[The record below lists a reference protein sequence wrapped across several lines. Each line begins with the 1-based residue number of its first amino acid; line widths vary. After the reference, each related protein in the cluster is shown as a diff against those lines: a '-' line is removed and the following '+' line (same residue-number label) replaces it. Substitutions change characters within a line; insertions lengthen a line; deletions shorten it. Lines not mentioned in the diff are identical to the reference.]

1 MAAPRRR
8 SIPPLIRALEEEP
21 YRFDFYQAV
30 RVLETARGLDFEDGG
45 PVLAGDDPDSAPAA
59 PVGETG
65 DPRREAVRFHA
76 DPSLAFPASSIR
88 DLTPPDRPDRPARM
102 TTRFLGLIGAMG
114 PMPRPLTERFLARG
128 AKKDLAWRAFFD
140 IFNHRLIALMVR
152 VRKAHRLALETR
164 APHRG
169 PVGRFL
175 FSVMG
180 LGTPGQRD
188 RMTVP
193 DRSLQRYAGLLAH
206 RPRTAVGL
214 EQMFQDHFG
223 VPMRVKQFMGAWF
236 HLESDQW
243 THLGARPGVPG
254 GSTGGRNNALGRTA
268 VLGTRFWE
276 QQAGIELLI
285 GPLDFERFKQ
295 FLPGA
300 PANRPLLSM
309 VLFYVSPEF
318 NFTARLILKRD
329 AVPPMRLGGD
339 LRLGWTTWL
348 STRPPAADD
357 SQVRIT
363 IRDESA
369 LTRL

>member
-1 MAAPRRR
+1 MAASRRR

-30 RVLETARGLDFEDGG
+30 RILETARGLDFEDGG
-45 PVLAGDDPDSAPAA
+45 PGLIGDDTDSAPAA
-59 PVGETG
+59 PIGESG
-65 DPRREAVRFHA
+65 DPRREAVRFNA
-76 DPSLAFPASSIR
+76 DPSLAFPASSIG
-88 DLTPPDRPDRPARM
+88 DLAPPDRPDRPARM

-140 IFNHRLIALMVR
+140 IFNHRLISLMVR
-152 VRKAHRLALETR
+152 VRKAHRLALESR
-164 APHRG
+164 APHRSA
-169 PVGRFL
+169 VGRFL
-175 FSVMG
+175 FSFMG

-188 RMTVP
+188 RMTIP
-193 DRSLQRYAGLLAH
+193 DRSLQRYAGLLVH

-223 VPMRVKQFMGAWF
+223 APMRVKQFMGAWF
-236 HLESDQW
+236 RLESDQW
-243 THLGARPGVPG
+243 THLGARPGVTG
-254 GSTGGRNNALGRTA
+254 GSTGGRNNTLGRTA

-285 GPLDFERFKQ
+285 GPLDLEDFKQ

-318 NFTARLILKRD
+318 NFTARLILKREE
-329 AVPPMRLGGD
+329 VPRMRLGGD

-348 STRPPAADD
+348 NTDQPAEDD

-363 IRDESA
+363 IRDETA
-369 LTRL
+369 LTRI